1 MEALLVPIALL
12 SALSFATGIV
22 LAPLALRGAGPI
34 VGSTISV
41 PTAALVFAAL
51 SPMIVDWSA
60 WQMKGALIFAATGA
74 LFPALVTLLSF
85 ISNRRIGPNLTAA
98 LGNLSP
104 IFAIVLAVVLFGDV
118 PRVAQ
123 MIGLAAVVAG
133 LSVLG
138 LERVRAV
145 PSDLWLLFLPVASAA
160 IRGGTQATV
169 KFGMTSWHDP
179 FAAVVIAY
187 AVSSLVLL
195 VVRYGVVQPSEPV
208 RPAAWWYV
216 AVGVA
221 NGCGVL
227 TLFTA
232 LSLGP
237 VTVVAPIVAC
247 YPLAT
252 VALDRLIH
260 RGGRLTRATM
270 TGVAISVAGIALIL
284 AV

>member
-12 SALSFATGIV
+12 SAVSFATGIV

-41 PTAALVFAAL
+41 PTAAIGFALV
-51 SPMIVDWSA
+51 SPLIVDWSA
-60 WQMKGALIFAATGA
+60 WRWEGALIFAATGA
-74 LFPALVTLLSF
+74 IFPSMVTLLSF
-85 ISNRRIGPNLTAA
+85 MSNRRIGPNLTAA

-104 IFAIVLAVVLFGDV
+104 IFAIGLAVILFGDV
-118 PRVAQ
+118 PRPLQILGVV
-123 MIGLAAVVAG
+123 AVVAG

-138 LERVRAV
+138 LERVRRV

-160 IRGGTQATV
+160 VRGSTQATV

-195 VVRYGVVQPSEPV
+195 VVRFAVV
-208 RPAAWWYV
+208 RPAEPVGKAAVWYV
-216 AVGVA
+216 AVGIA
-221 NGCGVL
+221 NGLGVL

-237 VTVVAPIVAC
+237 VTLVAPIVAC

-252 VALDRLIH
+252 IVLDRLIH
-260 RGGRLTRATM
+260 RSGALTRASM
-270 TGVAISVAGIALIL
+270 AGIAVSVAGIALIL